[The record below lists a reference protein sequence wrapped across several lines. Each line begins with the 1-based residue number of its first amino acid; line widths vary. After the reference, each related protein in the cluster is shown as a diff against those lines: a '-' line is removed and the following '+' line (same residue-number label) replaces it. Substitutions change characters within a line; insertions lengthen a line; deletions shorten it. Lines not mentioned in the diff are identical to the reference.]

1 MGVDIELKH
10 EKYMENKLGVRRE
23 DQSLYYQLPIGNYTE
38 LMMFRRGISLAMELL
53 TRDFE
58 KLETDDGILAKE
70 ELDALNLLSR
80 LQLSLT
86 CYDLDMADVIDN
98 KCSEETVT

>member
-1 MGVDIELKH
+1 MRFSIPAL
-10 EKYMENKLGVRRE
+10 
-23 DQSLYYQLPIGNYTE
+23 
-38 LMMFRRGISLAMELL
+38 LAMELL

-58 KLETDDGILAKE
+58 KLETNDGILAKE

-86 CYDLDMADVIDN
+86 CYDLDMADVIDI
-98 KCSEETVT
+98 KCSEGTIA